1 MMGDYG
7 YITLKDYERTLLSC
21 VVCYCGLC
29 AANCPVYVSLRD
41 ESVSPRGLA
50 HIALN
55 VLKEEIDL
63 SKIPDKVIYACTG
76 CGWCEWDCSQNRPL
90 PGDLRRRDLL
100 ISGATITEILRSM
113 KVEKGEIPEQVAEAL
128 NNLVKYGNPFGK
140 PAKIKDDWVAS
151 LGMQASSS
159 DTILYV
165 GSLVPYD
172 ELATKMAEALVNVL
186 KSAGLKFTML
196 GSKEADSGAFARA
209 MGEEGLFMELVDSNT
224 ETFKKQGVKRIICL
238 SPHDYDVFLRY
249 YDDIKK
255 DIEIKHYTQVLW
267 ELIENDK
274 IEIKRRYEKKVT
286 YHDPCYLGRRNN
298 IFDEPRNILKKIP
311 GLELVEMK
319 LTREEAFCCG
329 GGGTS
334 LFYRVPE
341 IDIDLR
347 RAEQAK
353 ETGAEVMAV
362 ACPICLRMLND
373 AVKSKGYEMEVVDV
387 AQIVNEVI

>member
-1 MMGDYG
+1 
-7 YITLKDYERTLLSC
+7 
-21 VVCYCGLC
+21 
-29 AANCPVYVSLRD
+29 
-41 ESVSPRGLA
+41 LA
-50 HIALN
+50 HIAFN
-55 VLKEEIDL
+55 ALKGKIDP
-63 SKIPDKVIYACTG
+63 SEIPDKVIYACTG
-76 CGWCEWDCSQNRPL
+76 CGWCEWDCSQNRLL
-90 PGDLRRRDLL
+90 PENLRRRSLL

-113 KVEKGEIPEQVAEAL
+113 KVEKGEVPEQVAEAL

-151 LGMQASSS
+151 LGVQTNHA
-159 DTILYV
+159 DVILYV

-172 ELATKMAEALVNVL
+172 ELATKMAEALVNLL
-186 KSAGLKFTML
+186 KRAGLKFSML
-196 GSKEADSGAFARA
+196 GSIERDSGAFARA

-224 ETFKKQGVKRIICL
+224 ETFKKYGVKRIICL

-267 ELIENDK
+267 ELMENNK
-274 IEIKRRYEKKVT
+274 IKLKRSYQKKVT

-311 GLELVEMK
+311 GLDLVEMK

-353 ETGAEVMAV
+353 ETGAEVIAV

-373 AVKSKGYEMEVVDV
+373 AVKSKSYEMEVTDI

>member
-1 MMGDYG
+1 MNKYG
-7 YITLKDYERTLLSC
+7 YITLKDYERALLSC
-21 VVCYCGLC
+21 VVCHCGLC
-29 AANCPVYVSLRD
+29 AANCPAYISLRD
-41 ESVSPRGLA
+41 EAVSPRGLA
-50 HIALN
+50 HIAFN
-55 VLKEEIDL
+55 ALKGEIDL
-63 SKIPDKVIYACTG
+63 SEIPDKVIYACTG

-90 PGDLRRRDLL
+90 PENLRRRSLL
-100 ISGATITEILRSM
+100 ISGATIAEILRSM
-113 KVEKGEIPEQVAEAL
+113 KVERGEVPEQVAEAL

-140 PAKIKDDWVAS
+140 SAKIKDDWVAS
-151 LGMQASSS
+151 LGVQTNHA
-159 DTILYV
+159 DVILYV

-172 ELATKMAEALVNVL
+172 ELATKMAEALVNLL
-186 KSAGLKFTML
+186 KRAGLKFGML
-196 GSKEADSGAFARA
+196 GSIEADSGAFARA

-224 ETFKKQGVKRIICL
+224 ETFKKYGVKRIICL

-267 ELIENDK
+267 ELIENNK
-274 IEIKRRYEKKVT
+274 IELKRSYQKKVT

-311 GLELVEMK
+311 GLDLVEMK
-319 LTREEAFCCG
+319 LAREEAFCCG
-329 GGGTS
+329 GGGTG

-353 ETGAEVMAV
+353 ETGAEVIAV

-373 AVKSKGYEMEVVDV
+373 AVKSKSYEIEVKDI